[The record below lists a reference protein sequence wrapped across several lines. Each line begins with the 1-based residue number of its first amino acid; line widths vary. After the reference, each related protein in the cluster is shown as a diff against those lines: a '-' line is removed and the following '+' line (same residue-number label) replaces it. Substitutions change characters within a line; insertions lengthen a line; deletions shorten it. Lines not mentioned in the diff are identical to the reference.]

1 MSAIS
6 LKADRATIIE
16 YTMSVGDDGMV
27 WVSLPPQKL
36 PPITN
41 ITWIF
46 DFKSWICIMISIV
59 MVIIAF
65 TIITRVSLNGTRHIS
80 GAEIS
85 YRITIG
91 YRVENKQVVVGQRL
105 STFVF

>member
-1 MSAIS
+1 MFCKVGQGDCDLGVGSIS

-16 YTMSVGDDGMV
+16 YTMPVGDDGMV

-46 DFKSWICIMISIV
+46 DSKSWICIMVSIV
-59 MVIIAF
+59 LVIISF
-65 TIITRVSLNGTRHIS
+65 IIILRVSFKGTKHYIS
-80 GAEIS
+80 VDEIS
-85 YRITIG
+85 YRSIIG
-91 YRVENKQVVVGQRL
+91 
-105 STFVF
+105 

>member
-1 MSAIS
+1 MGSIS

-16 YTMSVGDDGMV
+16 YTMPVGEDGMV

-46 DFKSWICIMISIV
+46 DSRSWICIMVSIFIVLISF
-59 MVIIAF
+59 IIIIRVAF
-65 TIITRVSLNGTRHIS
+65 KGTKHYIS
-80 GAEIS
+80 VDEIS
-85 YRITIG
+85 YRSIIG
-91 YRVENKQVVVGQRL
+91 
-105 STFVF
+105 